1 MSDDI
6 LRIYFK
12 DLLKPMRIRIRKWFE
27 EHEYIHYTDEAG
39 ERRHIDEMY
48 NNVIPL
54 YIFYATPDEEDEEP
68 EVSHADEMVT

>member
-1 MSDDI
+1 MSDDT

-27 EHEYIHYTDEAG
+27 KHEYVHYTDENG

-48 NNVIPL
+48 NNIIPFF
-54 YIFYATPDEEDEEP
+54 IFYATDDDDIEP
-68 EVSHADEMVT
+68 ETSHADEMVT